1 MATNETLYP
10 YHKWFLKV
18 LDQVK
23 DKPDGLMETIQTLL
37 KEPTQE
43 HISKLYHLIKDF
55 RNWEVSELHW
65 PVLFMKDSELNW
77 LNGSVPVADL

>member
-1 MATNETLYP
+1 MVSE
-10 YHKWFLKV
+10 
-18 LDQVK
+18 
-23 DKPDGLMETIQTLL
+23 GLGSGQRKTGWVNGTIQTLL
-37 KEPTQE
+37 KKPTQE